1 VLWIPAS
8 NYLRRMF
15 ASMQP
20 STRNRKHALRER
32 IKLQSTLRN
41 LRVEETLR
49 RWKAR
54 GLRGN
59 APQLLVLAGILL
71 LVYVGVQYASM
82 YAEQRKLAQEWERQ
96 NQLAGTPVAATP
108 VSEHSEH
115 DTLTRLSIPK
125 INLDAIVVEGT
136 SRHSLLLGPGHMET
150 SALPGELGNAVI
162 TGHRDTFFRH
172 IYELNKG
179 DEILVQRD
187 GKMFRYEVTGKRVVQ
202 PTDISVTNNSSDARL
217 TLITCYP
224 TYYIGPAPE
233 RLVVFS
239 KLVPD
244 GNDATSPFPAS
255 NATSAVHAR
264 E

>member
-1 VLWIPAS
+1 
-8 NYLRRMF
+8 M
-15 ASMQP
+15 
-20 STRNRKHALRER
+20 RNRFQALQQK
-32 IKLQSTLRN
+32 IHLQQTARS
-41 LRVEETLR
+41 LRVRAVGQLQR
-49 RWKAR
+49 YRAR

-59 APQLLVLAGILL
+59 APQLLVAVGILL
-71 LVYVGVQYASM
+71 LLYVGVQYGSM

-96 NQLAGTPVAATP
+96 NQLSTTPVAATP
-108 VSEHSEH
+108 VSERSEH
-115 DTLTRLSIPK
+115 DSLTRLSIPK

-150 SALPGELGNAVI
+150 SALPGEVGNAVI

-187 GKMFRYEVTGKRVVQ
+187 GKMYRYEVTGKRVVQ
-202 PTDISVTNNSSDARL
+202 PSDISVTHTSSDARL

-244 GNDATSPFPAS
+244 GSGATAPFSGTSAS
-255 NATSAVHAR
+255 TAVHAR